1 MVELVVVELVVV
13 MVVVVVVEL
22 RGKMQLIS
30 RAHERYLRAGI
41 KWVVAQ
47 VKIMRSLNILHWN

>member
-1 MVELVVVELVVV
+1 MVELVVVVV
-13 MVVVVVVEL
+13 VVVVVVEL

-47 VKIMRSLNILHWN
+47 VKIMRSLNILHWD